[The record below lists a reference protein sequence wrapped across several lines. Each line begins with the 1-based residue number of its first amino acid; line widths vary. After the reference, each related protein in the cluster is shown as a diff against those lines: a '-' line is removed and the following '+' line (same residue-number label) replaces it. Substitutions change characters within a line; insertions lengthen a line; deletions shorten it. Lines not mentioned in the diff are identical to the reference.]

1 MSSNIILE
9 CSQYK
14 SNSTSNSQWTTTF
27 SEEVLLEEGD
37 VFQLQ
42 QCLLN
47 TQTVSSGSINIE
59 NDIDV
64 TIQVAYYE
72 MALGTHTVNT
82 IPSGT
87 SHKPTTTY
95 LKNTPLPYATA
106 TDKKGNVTDAR
117 QTYYNTTFLPV
128 AADDG
133 PSSSAFG
140 LYLLRNPTAD
150 GAPPTDKT
158 SGLYTANLTITVL
171 SGVYQPDALA
181 TYITKA
187 MEAKFDASVGGGT
200 GEKGLLVN
208 LTDTSFEHHRMV
220 AANTFGVLQP
230 VQLYTHQ
237 AQAVVDSSTGA
248 VRMVGAST
256 FQLSFDSGVFSF
268 TNLHSPMM
276 GASGGASGGQQFF
289 TNPSAGLLKT
299 GRPGAELLQKVE
311 CFSGCLL
318 TDLQPRAF
326 WASLGFTSNHID
338 NNIVFNDTI
347 WKTLADT
354 AASTYL
360 DARRVRPTL
369 LMSDFRSNLQTAVF
383 SFDYTIDYNAVTFTN
398 DVGVQ
403 LPKEDTM
410 LLIATTDTFTLDG
423 DVNYVVD
430 DIGYFRIE
438 AETVISNNFKQQD
451 KRLGAVVGIVSKNYN
466 ANDFVIG
473 YGDGSSIAYQHTGV
487 SQVIS
492 AINISVIDP
501 LTNAPVVG
509 MGKNSTVF
517 LEVVKAPPQPK
528 GRRAHQGRGGD
539 PIKKN

>member
-1 MSSNIILE
+1 
-9 CSQYK
+9 
-14 SNSTSNSQWTTTF
+14 
-27 SEEVLLEEGD
+27 
-37 VFQLQ
+37 
-42 QCLLN
+42 
-47 TQTVSSGSINIE
+47 
-59 NDIDV
+59 
-64 TIQVAYYE
+64 
-72 MALGTHTVNT
+72 
-82 IPSGT
+82 
-87 SHKPTTTY
+87 
-95 LKNTPLPYATA
+95 
-106 TDKKGNVTDAR
+106 
-117 QTYYNTTFLPV
+117 
-128 AADDG
+128 
-133 PSSSAFG
+133 
-140 LYLLRNPTAD
+140 
-150 GAPPTDKT
+150 
-158 SGLYTANLTITVL
+158 
-171 SGVYQPDALA
+171 
-181 TYITKA
+181 
-187 MEAKFDASVGGGT
+187 
-200 GEKGLLVN
+200 
-208 LTDTSFEHHRMV
+208 
-220 AANTFGVLQP
+220 
-230 VQLYTHQ
+230 
-237 AQAVVDSSTGA
+237 
-248 VRMVGAST
+248 MVGAST

-430 DIGYFRIE
+430 DIG
-438 AETVISNNFKQQD
+438 
-451 KRLGAVVGIVSKNYN
+451 
-466 ANDFVIG
+466 
-473 YGDGSSIAYQHTGV
+473 
-487 SQVIS
+487 
-492 AINISVIDP
+492 
-501 LTNAPVVG
+501 
-509 MGKNSTVF
+509 
-517 LEVVKAPPQPK
+517 
-528 GRRAHQGRGGD
+528 
-539 PIKKN
+539 

>member
-9 CSQYK
+9 CSQYE

-27 SEEVLLEEGD
+27 SEGVMLEEGD

-47 TQTVSSGSINIE
+47 TQTVTSGSINIE
-59 NDIDV
+59 KDIDV

-72 MALGTHTVNT
+72 MALGTHTVD
-82 IPSGT
+82 IEPSGT
-87 SHKPTTTY
+87 SHNPKTTY

-117 QTYYNTTFLPV
+117 QTYYNTTFSPIV
-128 AADDG
+128 ADLG

-140 LYLLRNPTAD
+140 LYLLRNPAAD
-150 GAPPTDKT
+150 GTPPTDKT
-158 SGLYTANLTITVL
+158 SSLYTADLTIKVL
-171 SGVYQPDALA
+171 SGVYQPEALA
-181 TYITKA
+181 SFITKA
-187 MEAKFDASVGGGT
+187 MESKFDASVGGGT

-208 LTDTSFEHHRMV
+208 LTDTSFADYRMV

-230 VQLYTHQ
+230 VQLYTHR
-237 AQAVVDSSTGA
+237 AQVVAGVSTGSY
-248 VRMVGAST
+248 RMVGAST
-256 FQLSFDSGVFSF
+256 FELSFNGGVFSF
-268 TNLHSPMM
+268 SNLHSPMM
-276 GASGGASGGQQFF
+276 GASGGASDGAQFF

-299 GRPGAELLQKVE
+299 GRAGGDLLQKVE

-318 TDLQPRAF
+318 TDLQPRSF
-326 WASLGFTSNHID
+326 WTSLGFTSDHVD

-347 WKTLADT
+347 WGALADT

-360 DARRVRPTL
+360 DARRVRPSL

-383 SFDYTIDYNAVTFTN
+383 SFDYTVGYDDVTFTD

-410 LLIATTDTFTLDG
+410 MLVATTDTYTLDG

-451 KRLGAVVGIVSKNYN
+451 RRLGAVIGIVSKNYN

-487 SQVIS
+487 PQVIS
-492 AINISVIDP
+492 GINISVIDP
-501 LTNAPVVG
+501 LTSAPVVG

-528 GRRAHQGRGGD
+528 GEGERRHHHH
-539 PIKKN
+539 K